1 MDWAHKFLRIAFI
14 NEEHVHSDQS
24 MLVLDMDY
32 FGDNMFSR
40 PKSRVKQLEGRCLKQ
55 ETVVEIVTSS

>member
-1 MDWAHKFLRIAFI
+1 
-14 NEEHVHSDQS
+14 